1 MEPSHAAAFWALL
14 PPSAPALF
22 TLCLLAATFAM
33 FVRERHPPELTALA
47 ALGALLAAGVLEAG
61 EAFAAMANPAPVT
74 IACMFVLSAALVRAG
89 LLEMVAAPLIAGAA
103 PRPRRTIA
111 LFALLLAASSAVMN
125 NTPVVLVMIPIAIRL
140 AEALG
145 SSASKLLIPVSYC
158 AILGG
163 LCTMIGTSTNLLVD
177 GVARQHG
184 LAPFTLLEITPLGL
198 ILLGVGLAYLATAG
212 RLLLPGRATPGE
224 AARGA
229 RGLRFMTEVAIP
241 EGSSVIGRTLAEV
254 DLFRREGLSVV
265 DVIRGDDSLRRDLA
279 AVRLEE
285 GDRVVLRTGAH
296 ALIDLR
302 QSRGLKTVDRVG
314 QRGSVTVEALAGP
327 ECSLIGRSL
336 GRLRLRRRYGVYP
349 LAVHRRG
356 PMERGRLDDVVVRLG
371 DTLMLEGDPDDIR
384 RMAED
389 VGLAVLSRPVARAYR
404 RERAPLVAAVF
415 LAVVGLS
422 ALNVA
427 PIATLSLVGA
437 VTVLMTRCV
446 DIEEAYAAVDGRLLA
461 LILAMLGFG
470 AALEKTGAV
479 GMLAE
484 AAAPWL
490 AGVHPMLA
498 LWGLILAASLLT
510 EAVTNN
516 AVAVVMTPVAVA
528 LAESL
533 GVDPRPFVVGVMVA
547 ASASFATPIG
557 YQTNTLVYA
566 PGGYRFSDFLRV
578 GAPLN
583 LLVGAVAALVIPV
596 FWPLVAMR

>member
-1 MEPSHAAAFWALL
+1 MIDPAALWSALPAEAPAVFTLALL
-14 PPSAPALF
+14 V
-22 TLCLLAATFAM
+22 ATFAM
-33 FVRERHPPELTALA
+33 FVRERHPPELVALS
-47 ALGALLAAGVLEAG
+47 ALGALLAFGVLDAG

-89 LLEMVAAPLIAGAA
+89 LLEMVAAPLVAGAA
-103 PRPRRTIA
+103 ARPRRTLA
-111 LFALLLAASSAVMN
+111 AFALMLAATSAFMN
-125 NTPVVLVMIPIAIRL
+125 NTPVVVVMIPIAIRL

-145 SSASKLLIPVSYC
+145 MAPSKLLIPVSYC

-177 GVARQHG
+177 GVARQQG
-184 LAPFTLLEITPLGL
+184 LAPFTLLEITPLGVALLCAGL
-198 ILLGVGLAYLATAG
+198 IYMATFG
-212 RLLLPGRATPGE
+212 MRLLPERETPG
-224 AARGA
+224 GA
-229 RGLRFMTEVAIP
+229 LRRRKNLRFMTEVVIP
-241 EGSSVIGRTLAEV
+241 EGSSTIGMALEDV
-254 DLFRREGLSVV
+254 DIFRREGLSVI
-265 DVIRGDDSLRRDLA
+265 DVVRGDASLRRDLA

-314 QRGSVTVEALAGP
+314 QRGSVTAEALAGP
-327 ECSLIGRSL
+327 ECTLIGRSL
-336 GRLRLRRRYGVYP
+336 GKSRLRRRYGVYP

-356 PMERGRLDDVVVRLG
+356 PMEGGRLDDVVVRLG
-371 DTLMLEGDPDDIR
+371 DTLMLEGDPEDIR

-389 VGLAVLSRPVARAYR
+389 LGLELLSRPLARAYR

-427 PIATLSLVGA
+427 PIATLSLLGA
-437 VTVLMTRCV
+437 ITVLMTRCV
-446 DIEEAYAAVDGRLLA
+446 DVEEAYATVDGRLLA

-470 AALEKTGAV
+470 AALDKTGAV
-479 GMLAE
+479 ALLVDI
-484 AAAPWL
+484 AAPWL
-490 AGVHPMLA
+490 AGAHPALA
-498 LWGLILAASLLT
+498 LWALILAASLLT

-528 LAESL
+528 LAGSL

-557 YQTNTLVYA
+557 YQTNMLVYA
-566 PGGYRFSDFLRV
+566 PGGYRFADFLRV

-583 LLVGAVAALVIPV
+583 LIIGVVAALVIPV
-596 FWPLVAMR
+596 LWPLTPVN